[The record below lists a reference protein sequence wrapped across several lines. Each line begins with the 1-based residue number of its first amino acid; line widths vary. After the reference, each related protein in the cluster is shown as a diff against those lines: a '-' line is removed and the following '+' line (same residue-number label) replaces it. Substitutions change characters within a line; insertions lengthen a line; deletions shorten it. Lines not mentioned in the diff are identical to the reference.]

1 MSVDSHSTTIVFC
14 EGKGDSLDSLL
25 LKNIL
30 PVGKVRIQ
38 PIGGKHSLPAY
49 IQGYIGAANRQGSP
63 HYVAFRD
70 RDFDKEPEPTTPV
83 LLQLR
88 ANLPIYMSYR
98 AAIENYLIDVD
109 LIHTYWSERQNTP
122 KWQHGPVKS
131 REMIAQAILDAAL
144 ELSDYQAI
152 RWALAK
158 LKPGNR
164 WPEINTTWIQ
174 DGSGNL
180 PQILVYSTCL
190 AEAKRLV
197 DSFRGDI
204 QGVDSTRLETFA
216 EEFRQRFTSP
226 TFLEK
231 QGYLVWFHG
240 KDLMKLL
247 CKRLSPNFPRN
258 NYLEWAAQHVDITK
272 HPDLQSLLSLI
283 P

>member
-49 IQGYIGAANRQGSP
+49 IQGYIGAANQQVTP
-63 HYVAFRD
+63 NYVAFRD
-70 RDFDKEPEPTTPV
+70 RDFDKEPETAKPA

-88 ANLPIYMSYR
+88 ANLPIYMCYR

-109 LIHTYWSERQNTP
+109 LIYSYWAERQATP

-131 REMIAQAILDAAL
+131 RELIAQAILESAR

-180 PQILVYSTCL
+180 PQILDYSTCIT
-190 AEAKRLV
+190 EAKHLV
-197 DSFRGDI
+197 ESFRNDVQGIDI
-204 QGVDSTRLETFA
+204 TRLETFA
-216 EEFRQRFTSP
+216 EEFRQRFTSSA
-226 TFLEK
+226 FLEN
-231 QGYLVWFHG
+231 QGYLIWFHG

-247 CKRLSPNFPRN
+247 CKHLSPTFPRR
-258 NYLEWAAQHVDITK
+258 NYLEWAAQHIDIAL
-272 HPDLQSLLSLI
+272 HPDLQDLLSLI